1 MQCVST
7 GHAVQNVTSGTV
19 LGSRQL
25 QGHHAKC
32 ISLTDMLFGMHVHVH
47 VWWREDYL
55 LAAVVSPFFAK
66 LICPLVGVPT
76 CLLVSLQ
83 AVLQ

>member
-7 GHAVQNVTSGTV
+7 GHAVEDVSSGTV

-32 ISLTDMLFGMHVHVH
+32 ISLTDMLSGMHVHVH
-47 VWWREDYL
+47 VWWRNDYL
-55 LAAVVSPFFAK
+55 LAAVVSPFAEV
-66 LICPLVGVPT
+66 ICHLVGVPT